1 MCRTYWNCFSAL
13 NCFIILL
20 GFIFA
25 GGKFD
30 VIFING
36 MRDKYINHLL
46 KLVFNVYQ
54 VRLSIKLILLNS

>member
-30 VIFING
+30 VIFINE
-36 MRDKYINHLL
+36 MRDKYINHFAQISL
-46 KLVFNVYQ
+46 
-54 VRLSIKLILLNS
+54 